1 MKLLIITFSALIS
14 IFTVILFTMN
24 GRSELAFLLGKLEE
38 RKSGFFKVNSNK
50 KFIEDMKFLIE
61 QRGSIKFFGINF
73 RSPES
78 LLLFR
83 IIFALSSAVILILSG
98 FMIGKNFIILSIAL
112 GLILCFL
119 PIEVIKNRQS
129 VYSKKILRELPDIID
144 ITSSLI
150 RAGLT
155 LEESITYISNNY
167 KGEISKLFK
176 FYKIKLL
183 EGYSKKEAYLTV
195 ARLSFCNEFKSLIK
209 IFLQSE
215 EIGNPIKDVLKDLSR
230 VIRDNQR
237 DLLKMKAEKLE
248 NNLIIIIFVFI
259 FIPMITIFLIP
270 VIPQLKIL
278 F

>member
-1 MKLLIITFSALIS
+1 MRLLIITFSALIS

-38 RKSGFFKVNSNK
+38 RKSSFFKVNRNT
-50 KFIEDMKFLIE
+50 KFIEDMRFLIE
-61 QRGSIKFFGINF
+61 QRGSIKFFGMNF

-83 IIFALSSAVILILSG
+83 IIFALSFAMILILSG

-112 GLILCFL
+112 GLILFFL
-119 PIEVIKNRQS
+119 PIEVIKNRQL
-129 VYSKKILRELPDIID
+129 VYSRKVLRELPDIID
-144 ITSSLI
+144 IISSLTK
-150 RAGLT
+150 AGLT

-167 KGEISKLFK
+167 KGEISNLFK
-176 FYKIKLL
+176 LYKIKLL

-195 ARLSFCNEFKSLIK
+195 AGLSFCNEFKSIMK

-215 EIGNPIKDVLKDLSR
+215 EMGNPIKDVLKDLSR

-248 NNLIIIIFVFI
+248 NNLIIVIFVFI

>member
-1 MKLLIITFSALIS
+1 MRLLIITFSALIS

-38 RKSGFFKVNSNK
+38 RKSSFFKVNRNT
-50 KFIEDMKFLIE
+50 KFIEDMRFLIE
-61 QRGSIKFFGINF
+61 QRGSIKFFGMNF

-83 IIFALSSAVILILSG
+83 IIFALSFAVILILSG

-112 GLILCFL
+112 GLILFFL
-119 PIEVIKNRQS
+119 PIEVIKNRQL
-129 VYSKKILRELPDIID
+129 VYSRKVLRELPDIID
-144 ITSSLI
+144 IISSLTK
-150 RAGLT
+150 AGLT

-167 KGEISKLFK
+167 KGEISNLFK
-176 FYKIKLL
+176 LYKIKLL
-183 EGYSKKEAYLTV
+183 EGYSKKEAYHTV
-195 ARLSFCNEFKSLIK
+195 AGLSFCNEFKSIMK

-215 EIGNPIKDVLKDLSR
+215 EMGNPIKDVLKDLSR

-248 NNLIIIIFVFI
+248 NNLIIVIFVFI